1 MDDIEIIFD
10 KGDEV
15 KPVKKKR
22 KLTEKQL
29 ENLKK
34 GRERMAEKRRV
45 AKENGE
51 GIKTKKQLA
60 EEKKQLKKGEREHI
74 KLKTENR
81 KIKKKTMKE
90 ITREKEEEIL
100 MKLKKDEKQVA
111 ENEKDTLLENVFHK
125 LKIDC
130 LKKAT
135 NVSEYKQ
142 IQHHLDGITMDILK
156 NDDKLKEYTENTLS
170 KLKTI
175 EEE

>member
-10 KGDEV
+10 KGEEV

-51 GIKTKKQLA
+51 VIKTKKQLA
-60 EEKKQLKKGEREHI
+60 EEKKALKKGEKEHI

-90 ITREKEEEIL
+90 IAKEKEVEIL
-100 MKLKKDEKQVA
+100 MKLQTEDKKIA

-130 LKKAT
+130 LSKAK
-135 NVSEYKQ
+135 NVSEYKT

-156 NDDKLKEYTENTLS
+156 DENKLKEYTANTIN
-170 KLKTI
+170 KLTVI